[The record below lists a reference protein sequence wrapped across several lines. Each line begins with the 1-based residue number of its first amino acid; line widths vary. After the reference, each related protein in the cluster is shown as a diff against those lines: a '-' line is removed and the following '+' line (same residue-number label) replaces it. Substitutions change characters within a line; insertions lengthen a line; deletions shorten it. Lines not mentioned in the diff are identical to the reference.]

1 MRFLTDFADQ
11 AVLLPLALAVTLV
24 LAVTGWRRAAWVWTL
39 MIVAGFAAVLALK
52 LFGYCTPLPAV
63 FDIRSPSGHTAGAAM
78 VYGGL
83 AALLPIAVRARVL
96 IAVLVAL
103 AVGVSRLALGMH
115 TPAEV
120 VLGGL
125 LGVVAVA
132 AFCRLIGP
140 PPTGFAVWRGLA
152 LALLVGVLFHGHHIA
167 AETPIRDA
175 AHRWA
180 VCVPD
185 QARP

>member
-11 AVLLPLALAVTLV
+11 AVLLPLAFAVTLV
-24 LAVTGWRRAAWVWTL
+24 LAVTGWRRAAWVWAL
-39 MIVAGFAAVLALK
+39 MVVVGFGSVLMLKLLAL
-52 LFGYCTPLPAV
+52 CVPPLAA

-83 AALLPIAVRARVL
+83 VALLPIAVRARLL
-96 IAVLVAL
+96 IAAVVVL
-103 AVGVSRLALGMH
+103 AVGVSRLVLGTH

-120 VLGGL
+120 ILGGL
-125 LGVVAVA
+125 LGMAALA

-140 PPTGFAVWRGLA
+140 APTGLAVWRGLA
-152 LALLVGVLFHGHHIA
+152 LAVLVGVAFHGRHIA
-167 AETPIRDA
+167 AETSIRA
-175 AHRWA
+175 AAYRLA

>member
-24 LAVTGWRRAAWVWTL
+24 LAITGWRRAAWVWAL
-39 MIVAGFAAVLALK
+39 MVVVGFATVLAAK
-52 LFGYCTPLPAV
+52 LFALCVPLPFA
-63 FDIRSPSGHTAGAAM
+63 IRSPSGHTAGAAM

-83 AALLPIAVRARVL
+83 AALLPLTVRARLL

-103 AVGVSRLALGMH
+103 AIGATRLALGMH

-125 LGVVAVA
+125 LGVAAVAV
-132 AFCRLIGP
+132 FCRLIGP
-140 PPTGFAVWRGLA
+140 PPAGLALWRGLA
-152 LALLVGVLFHGHHIA
+152 LALLVGVVFHGRHIA
-167 AETPIRDA
+167 AETPIRAA
-175 AHRWA
+175 AHRLA
-180 VCVPD
+180 VCAPD